1 MAAQPEKFPP
11 MFIALGITFFGI
23 AVGFLLRHWPL
34 TPVLTRGVT
43 PAIMLLLFALGVSV
57 GGNEALMR
65 ALPRLGGT
73 ALTLTAASMVGSV
86 ACVLLIR
93 RFFPRTPAQGEP
105 APNAPSQKAGKE
117 HHEG

>member
-1 MAAQPEKFPP
+1 

-23 AVGFLLRHWPL
+23 AVGFLLRHLPL
-34 TPVLTRGVT
+34 TLVLTRGVT

-86 ACVLLIR
+86 ACVLVIR
-93 RFFPRTPAQGEP
+93 RFFPRSPAQGEAAANAHP
-105 APNAPSQKAGKE
+105 AAGKE
-117 HHEG
+117 RHEG

>member
-1 MAAQPEKFPP
+1 

-23 AVGFLLRHWPL
+23 AVGFFLRNWPL
-34 TPVLTRGVT
+34 THTLTRGVT

-57 GGNEALMR
+57 GGNQTLMQ

-73 ALTLTAASMVGSV
+73 ALTLTAASMLGSV

-93 RFFPRTPAQGEP
+93 RFFPRTTAQET
-105 APNAPSQKAGKE
+105 AAPSARPAEEAGKE
-117 HHEG
+117 RHEG